1 MYSLNMWIRV
11 TLRCT
16 IIAAGMMRA
25 CYAQEGAAESAVRPE
40 GRIVG
45 KVWHTRLDFAQS
57 IRFMQSAREK
67 LNIPQPPLI
76 QPPLIMMGDAGRSGM
91 AMHALRRSGAVRVS

>member
-25 CYAQEGAAESAVRPE
+25 CYAQEDAAESAVRPE
-40 GRIVG
+40 GRLVG

-57 IRFMQSAREK
+57 IRFMQSVREK
-67 LNIPQPPLI
+67 RNIPQLPI
-76 QPPLIMMGDAGRSGM
+76 IMTGGAGRSGM

>member
-25 CYAQEGAAESAVRPE
+25 CYAQEDAAESAVRPE
-40 GRIVG
+40 GRLVG
-45 KVWHTRLDFAQS
+45 KVWHTRLDFTQS
-57 IRFMQSAREK
+57 IRFMQSVREK
-67 LNIPQPPLI
+67 RNIPQLPI
-76 QPPLIMMGDAGRSGM
+76 IMMGGAGRSGM